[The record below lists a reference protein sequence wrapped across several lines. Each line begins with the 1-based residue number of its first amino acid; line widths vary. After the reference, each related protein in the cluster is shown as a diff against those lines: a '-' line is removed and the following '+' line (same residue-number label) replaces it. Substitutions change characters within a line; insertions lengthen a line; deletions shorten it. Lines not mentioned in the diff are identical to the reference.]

1 MKIIF
6 AKVTVFYTFNKTIRQ
21 RKIKNHK
28 NNKLL
33 SKTLYENVCI
43 EQHPLLFKIKL
54 NSNNPG
60 SPHQGVHLSM

>member
-6 AKVTVFYTFNKTIRQ
+6 AKVTVFYLFNKTIRQ
-21 RKIKNHK
+21 RKIKNPK

-43 EQHPLLFKIKL
+43 EQRHLLFKIKL
-54 NSNNPG
+54 NNNKPG
-60 SPHQGVHLSM
+60 FPQ